1 MLQSL
6 DNSLQLKIEL
16 SKINYVATVSL
27 SSAPKV
33 ELVAYVESYY
43 TLYNIEIILV
53 WVYIGL
59 LWIASIYRIIS

>member
-6 DNSLQLKIEL
+6 DNSLQLKIQL
-16 SKINYVATVSL
+16 SKINSVATVSL

-43 TLYNIEIILV
+43 TLYNIEVILV
-53 WVYIGL
+53 RVYIGL

>member
-6 DNSLQLKIEL
+6 DNTLQLKVQL
-16 SKINYVATVSL
+16 SKINSVATVSL
-27 SSAPKV
+27 ASATKL

-59 LWIASIYRIIS
+59 LWAASIYRIIS

>member
-6 DNSLQLKIEL
+6 DNSLQLKIQL

-43 TLYNIEIILV
+43 TLYNIEVILV